1 MNNGQMIS
9 YFKFKKNHEE
19 KEIRFVPSNLKI
31 MKMYEENDMYA
42 LKLRNKDKIMYF
54 CYLELMNQVDSL
66 NIEGDKVE
74 EGVQ

>member
-1 MNNGQMIS
+1 MIS

-54 CYLELMNQVDSL
+54 CYLELMN
-66 NIEGDKVE
+66 
-74 EGVQ
+74 